1 MKKACF
7 IPILLLCHL
16 FVCTAQVK
24 TNLKQRSETP
34 VLNSKSDARVA
45 LQFINDYVAFCSS
58 KQRIKVSQWVEN
70 NKLLTNHFKST
81 YIKLVNSALKSDP
94 ELGLD
99 FDPILDAQD
108 YPEKG
113 FNIIN
118 YDSATGYV
126 TLNGKDWP
134 AFVLVTRIVKQG
146 NKWLVDGSGVIN
158 IPEEKRA
165 KR

>member
-7 IPILLLCHL
+7 ISALLLCHL

-24 TNLKQRSETP
+24 STPTQIIETSIS
-34 VLNSKSDARVA
+34 NSKSNTSVA

-58 KQRIKVSQWVEN
+58 KQRIKLNQWVGN
-70 NKLLTNHFKST
+70 NKLLTNHFKSA

-134 AFVLVTRIVKQG
+134 AFVLVIRIVKQG